1 MEKVIHR
8 EKSLLQKIAKIS
20 AIISFILAFISV
32 IILIIYGDVL
42 GDVYKAS
49 TGAIS
54 FFCFA
59 SGIVLNTMGSANLPI
74 LKIPPTEKNK

>member
-8 EKSLLQKIAKIS
+8 EKSLLQKISKITGT
-20 AIISFILAFISV
+20 ISFICAAVGVVV
-32 IILIIYGDVL
+32 ILMIGDDL

-49 TGAIS
+49 AGAIT

-59 SGIVLNTMGSANLPI
+59 SGVVLSTMGNTNLPI
-74 LKIPPTEKNK
+74 LKITPTEKDK